1 MEQQVGEEAVQLDQK
16 AGGEGEPQGG
26 QDRGGA
32 EKLCHGDQR
41 GETVIWLLSAN
52 ISPLSI

>member
-1 MEQQVGEEAVQLDQK
+1 MEQQVREEAVELNGNARMQR
-16 AGGEGEPQGG
+16 EPKGS
-26 QDRGGA
+26 QDRGSG
-32 EKLCHGDQR
+32 EELCHGDQR